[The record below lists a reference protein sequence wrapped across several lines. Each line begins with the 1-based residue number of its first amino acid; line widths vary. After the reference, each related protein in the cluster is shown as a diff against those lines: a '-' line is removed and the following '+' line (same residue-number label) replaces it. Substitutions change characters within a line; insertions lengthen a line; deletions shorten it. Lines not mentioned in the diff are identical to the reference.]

1 MAPSPSSRGI
11 SGSSVTTSGLCWCTL
26 LIASRPSRAVA
37 TTRNSAPRTSTSTR
51 RISALSSATT
61 TLGRPDASDDVG
73 IDSHRPDLYPA
84 VCHVKPHAAATVA
97 AHRLTNDRDGRG
109 AERGARGQDVALA
122 HLDGAGRDELAEHA
136 GAAGQLCHEP
146 PRVRPE
152 RLEPL
157 DEQRHGGFREL
168 GAVREIAGEAGRRQ

>member
-11 SGSSVTTSGLCWCTL
+11 SRSSVTTSGLCSWTL

-84 VCHVKPHAAATVA
+84 VFHVKPHAAAAVA
-97 AHRLTNDRDGRG
+97 AHGLTNDRDGRG
-109 AERGARGQDVALA
+109 AERGARGQLVTPGTIQMGERNVLA
-122 HLDGAGRDELAEHA
+122 S
-136 GAAGQLCHEP
+136 
-146 PRVRPE
+146 
-152 RLEPL
+152 
-157 DEQRHGGFREL
+157 
-168 GAVREIAGEAGRRQ
+168 